1 MDTQVLGISVDS
13 PYANQAYAKQLGLT
27 FPILSDFKRDVV
39 RRYGIFMEDSNVAYR
54 TTIAVDKD
62 GIIQH
67 IEQGSQAIDINGA
80 MSACSKIHAP
90 KP

>member
-27 FPILSDFKRDVV
+27 FPLLSDFKREVV
-39 RRYGIFMEDSNVAYR
+39 RKYGIFVEDNSVAFR
-54 TTIAVDKD
+54 TTIVIDKA
-62 GIIQH
+62 GIIQS
-67 IEQGSQAIDINGA
+67 IEQGSQAVDITGA

>member
-13 PYANQAYAKQLGLT
+13 PFANQAYAKQLGLT
-27 FPILSDFKRDVV
+27 FPLLSDFKREVV
-39 RRYGIFMEDSNVAYR
+39 RKYGIFMEDSNVAYR
-54 TTIAVDKD
+54 TTLVIDKS
-62 GIIQH
+62 GIIQS

-80 MSACSKIHAP
+80 ASACSKIHAP